1 MDRGGL
7 SGDDGPTH
15 HGLFDISYLRGIPNM
30 VHMDPKDEEEF
41 ANMLYTAMLHHGPIA
56 IRYPRGAGMGVAPKA
71 KLRQLAIGQ
80 SELIQTGEQIA
91 IFSLGAMLPVAL
103 ETAHQLEAE
112 GFSVAVINARFAKP
126 IDKQSVQYW
135 ARRAELLISFED
147 HVLSGGF
154 GSALLEELNRLD
166 LHIPLIRI
174 GWPDQFIEHGKPEA
188 LRLKY
193 GLSAHA
199 AVERA
204 RPYLMSRQSKVMAV
218 R

>member
-1 MDRGGL
+1 MEPGQAEVHDWGEDAVLIAYGTLFPTCVKAAAQLKLEGL
-7 SGDDGPTH
+7 QVG
-15 HGLFDISYLRGIPNM
+15 
-30 VHMDPKDEEEF
+30 
-41 ANMLYTAMLHHGPIA
+41 
-56 IRYPRGAGMGVAPKA
+56 
-71 KLRQLAIGQ
+71 
-80 SELIQTGEQIA
+80 
-91 IFSLGAMLPVAL
+91 
-103 ETAHQLEAE
+103 
-112 GFSVAVINARFAKP
+112 VINARFAKP
-126 IDKQSVQYW
+126 IDKQSLQYW
-135 ARRAELLISFED
+135 GGRAELLISFED

-188 LRLKY
+188 LRKKY